1 LPSPPNGITEVMSK
15 NTSILK
21 ETKQGISSL
30 ELGLDILEIISEYG
44 KPITLTALSELA
56 EITPSRLHKY
66 LVSLVKLGYISQ
78 EIDSK
83 YTLSSSSLKI
93 GIAALR
99 LIDPL
104 QVAFS
109 YAERLHSE
117 YDHTITI
124 SIWNGNY
131 PLVIKWLDSSKSLA
145 VNIRLGSQLSP
156 FSSASG
162 RLFLAFLP
170 EERRNNIL
178 DTFFDEP
185 PALPRHMGK
194 PMKKQEFIDLL
205 NIIKEEK
212 ICRFEQDY
220 LPDIN
225 VISAPVF
232 DADNNLSS
240 IINLLGQSSDT
251 AVDKGSVFEKAIL
264 WASREA
270 TMKLRGY
277 I

>member
-1 LPSPPNGITEVMSK
+1 MSQ
-15 NTSILK
+15 NNSIIK
-21 ETKQGISSL
+21 EKKQGISSL
-30 ELGLDILEIISEYG
+30 ELGLYILEIISEYG

-109 YAERLHSE
+109 YAEKLHRE
-117 YDHTITI
+117 YDRTITI
-124 SIWNGNY
+124 SIWNGNC

-170 EERRNNIL
+170 EERRNNII
-178 DTFFDEP
+178 DTFFNEP
-185 PALPRHMGK
+185 PALPRNMGK
-194 PMKKQEFIDLL
+194 PMEKQEFIDLL
-205 NIIKEEK
+205 CVIKEEK
-212 ICRFEQDY
+212 ICRFQQDY

-232 DADNNLSS
+232 DADNNISS

-251 AVDKGSVFEKAIL
+251 AVDKGSVFEQAVFS
-264 WASREA
+264 AGREA